1 MLIIFHTKNALSKIQ
16 IFNSQKKFYM
26 PTTSLMETGMYP
38 LGKTAATW
46 LLAVPLATE
55 EVRGAL
61 GHGYY
66 QHKCD
71 SSFRIV

>member
-1 MLIIFHTKNALSKIQ
+1 
-16 IFNSQKKFYM
+16 M

-61 GHGYY
+61 GHRNY